1 MSTLS
6 EEPDLHAH
14 FPLPDVSDWKA
25 QVEKELKGLPLEK
38 LNKQT
43 YEAILVKPLYT
54 AADLP
59 TGLDSYPGQGKHIRG
74 ESAAGYVALP
84 WQVCQELPS
93 PNPASWNA
101 AALHDLG
108 KGLDALWL
116 EMGQTSTLTL
126 HSVEDLG
133 VAFAGLGQTPV
144 YLRTSSPSLPLGA
157 LLLGHW
163 QKTGQDLSA
172 LRGGVLADPLADLAA
187 QGHLPAAL
195 AQILDQQAALNRE
208 LAQVAPDYFSL
219 ALDGCVWH
227 RAGASA
233 TQELACLLAS
243 AVCYLRA
250 FDERGVEPETL
261 IPRLHWTLAIGPDF
275 LLELAKIR
283 ALRLL
288 WQRVLGAYGLQGSLW
303 LHASTSPNYLSQ
315 VQPYTNLL
323 RVTSQ
328 AFCAV
333 LGGVSSLQTACF
345 NQPFELQ
352 KGGYP
357 DEFARR
363 QARNVQLILRE
374 ESNLARLIDPLGGA
388 YAIEALTQQ
397 VAEQAWALF
406 QKIEQAGGMMAA
418 LESGL
423 PQTMIATT
431 RLQRQKDHA
440 TRKQGLVGTSVY
452 ALSADES
459 ESQHLL
465 PPVPAPT
472 PGPLRP
478 GMPVWL
484 PNPEALQAP
493 DLGQQLTTSAL
504 HGAQWRELQAAFCP
518 YPDQGAQ
525 VSALGLFRAAAPFE
539 ALRARVA
546 ALQKIPTILLLPLG
560 ERKMYLPRVDFCLG
574 FLQVAGLKVEV
585 PAAFAS
591 VEAAAEAWAQ
601 SGADAAVLCSG
612 DTLYPELVPGL
623 LDAAQARGLADK
635 QPLLLA
641 GYPKEQVDNYKALGI
656 AQFLYLG
663 ADLVATLN
671 TLLDQ
676 LSTGEGN

>member
-195 AQILDQQAALNRE
+195 AQILDQQAALSRE

-250 FDERGVEPETL
+250 FDERGVAPETL

-345 NQPFELQ
+345 NQPFEHQ
-352 KGGYP
+352 NGGYP

-465 PPVPAPT
+465 PPVPVPT

-493 DLGQQLTTSAL
+493 DFRQQLTTSAL

>member
-1 MSTLS
+1 MPTLS
-6 EEPDLHAH
+6 EELDLHAH
-14 FPLPDVSDWKA
+14 FPLPDFSEWQT

-43 YEAILVKPLYT
+43 YETISVKPLYT

-59 TGLDSYPGQGKHIRG
+59 SGLDRYPGQCTHLRG
-74 ESAAGYVALP
+74 ESAAGYLAVP
-84 WQVCQELPS
+84 WQICQDIPS
-93 PNPASWNA
+93 PNPASWNE
-101 AALHDLG
+101 AALHDLD

-116 EMGQTSTLTL
+116 ERGQTSTLAL

-163 QKTGQDLSA
+163 QKTGQDLSV

-187 QGHLPAAL
+187 QGHLPATL
-195 AQILDQQAALNRE
+195 AQILDQQAALSRE
-208 LAQVAPDYFSL
+208 LAQAAPGYFSL
-219 ALDGCVWH
+219 ALDGRVWH
-227 RAGASA
+227 RAGASGI
-233 TQELACLLAS
+233 QELACLLAS
-243 AVCYLRA
+243 AVSYLRE
-250 FDERGVEPETL
+250 FDERGVAPEAL

-288 WQRVLGAYGLQGSLW
+288 WQRVLGAYGLKGSLW
-303 LHASTSPNYLSQ
+303 LHATSSPNYLSQ

-345 NQPFELQ
+345 NQPFAAD
-352 KGGYP
+352 GYP

-388 YAIEALTQQ
+388 YAIETLTQQ

-423 PQTMIATT
+423 LQSLIATT
-431 RLQRQKDHA
+431 RLQRQKDLA

-465 PPVPAPT
+465 PPAPELT

-484 PNPEALQAP
+484 PKPEALQAP
-493 DLGQQLTTSAL
+493 DLRQQLTTSAL

-518 YPDQGAQ
+518 SPDQGAQ
-525 VSALGLFRAAAPFE
+525 VSALGLFRASEPFE
-539 ALRARVA
+539 ALRNRVA
-546 ALQKIPTILLLPLG
+546 SLSQPPTILLLPLG
-560 ERKMYLPRVDFCLG
+560 ERKMYQPRVDFCLG
-574 FLQVAGLKVEV
+574 FLQVAGLTVEV

-591 VEAAAEAWAQ
+591 VEAAAEAWSQ
-601 SGADAAVLCSG
+601 SGAAAAVLCSA
-612 DTLYPELVPGL
+612 DALYPELVTGL
-623 LDAAQARGLADK
+623 LAAAQAKGLAQGDK

-641 GYPKEQVDNYKALGI
+641 GYPKEQVDHYKALGI

-676 LSTGEGN
+676 LSAREGN

>member
-1 MSTLS
+1 MPTLS
-6 EEPDLHAH
+6 EDLDLHSH
-14 FPLPDVSDWKA
+14 FPLPDFSDWQA

-43 YEAILVKPLYT
+43 YEAVLVKPLYT

-59 TGLDSYPGQGKHIRG
+59 TGLDSYPGQGSHIRG

-84 WQVCQELPS
+84 WQVCQDLPS
-93 PNPASWNA
+93 PNAVSWNE

-116 EMGQTSTLTL
+116 ERGQTSTLTL
-126 HSVEDLG
+126 HSVEDVG

-187 QGHLPAAL
+187 QGHLPATL
-195 AQILDQQAALNRE
+195 AQILDQQAALSRE
-208 LAQVAPDYFSL
+208 LAQAAPGYFSL
-219 ALDGCVWH
+219 ALDGRVWH
-227 RAGASA
+227 QAGASA

-243 AVCYLRA
+243 AVSYLRE
-250 FDERGVEPETL
+250 FDARGVAPETL

-288 WQRVLGAYGLQGSLW
+288 WQRVLGAYGLKGSLW

-345 NQPFELQ
+345 NQPFAAD
-352 KGGYP
+352 GYP

-374 ESNLARLIDPLGGA
+374 ESNLGRLIDPLGGA
-388 YAIEALTQQ
+388 YAIEALTMQ

-423 PQTMIATT
+423 PQTLIAST
-431 RLQRQKDHA
+431 RLQRQKDLA

-465 PPVPAPT
+465 PPVP
-472 PGPLRP
+472 
-478 GMPVWL
+478 
-484 PNPEALQAP
+484 
-493 DLGQQLTTSAL
+493 
-504 HGAQWRELQAAFCP
+504 ELQAAFCP
-518 YPDQGAQ
+518 SPDLGAQ
-525 VSALGLFRAAAPFE
+525 VSALGLFRAAEPFE
-539 ALRARVA
+539 ALRSRVA
-546 ALQKIPTILLLPLG
+546 ALPTPPTILLLPLG
-560 ERKMYLPRVDFCLG
+560 ERKMYQPRLDFCLG
-574 FLQVAGLKVEV
+574 FLQVAGLNVEV

-591 VEAAAEAWAQ
+591 AEAAAVAWAQ
-601 SGADAAVLCSG
+601 SAADAAVLCSG
-612 DTLYPELVPGL
+612 DALYPDLVPGL
-623 LDAAQARGLADK
+623 LAAAQAKGLAQGGK
-635 QPLLLA
+635 HPLLLA
-641 GYPKEQVDNYKALGI
+641 GYPKEQVDHYKALGI

-676 LSTGEGN
+676 LNAGEGN